1 MLQELVSEYGY
12 VALFIL
18 TFFEGETIML
28 LSAYAAHQGYL
39 DIRLVLLIG
48 FLGTFAGDQLWFF
61 VGRKWGPQI
70 IQRFPS
76 WKAPTEKAF
85 VLLNKYDTYFIL
97 SFRFF
102 YGIRNVTPVV
112 IGMARVPIW
121 RYFFLNMT
129 AAIIWALAFGLSGYG
144 FGVVIKEYFASLK
157 SFELYIFGGLI
168 ALGGII
174 WLIHT
179 FRRLRR
185 ARLAKLQAEAGQ
197 PPSTVSETQR

>member
-12 VALFIL
+12 VALFVL

-28 LSAYAAHQGYL
+28 VSAYAAHQGYL
-39 DIRLVLLIG
+39 DIRWVLLIG
-48 FLGTFAGDQLWFF
+48 FLGTFCGDQLWFF

-70 IQRFPS
+70 VQRFPS
-76 WKAPTEKAF
+76 WKGPTEKAF
-85 VLLNKYDTYFIL
+85 ALLNKYDAYFIL

-112 IGMARVPIW
+112 IGMARVPVW

-144 FGVVIKEYFASLK
+144 FGVVIREYFSGLK
-157 SFELYIFGGLI
+157 HLELYIFGGLI
-168 ALGGII
+168 LLGVVI

-185 ARLAKLQAEAGQ
+185 ARLAKLQAAQ
-197 PPSTVSETQR
+197 PSSTISETQN